1 MLRTALCVA
10 VALTVSVTAA
20 QADTVEV
27 KLLNRSDSG
36 AMVFDPAL
44 VTIQPGDSVR
54 FVPTHKSHNA
64 ATIDGLIP
72 PGATPF
78 KGPIS
83 EEITVPFPV
92 PGVYGIKC
100 SPHYA
105 MGMVMVVRV
114 GPPAVVPEG
123 EVPQD
128 IPARAKDR
136 LLPLLEQAGR

>member
-1 MLRTALCVA
+1 MLKAALCVGA
-10 VALTVSVTAA
+10 VVALFCTAA
-20 QADTVEV
+20 QAETVEV

-64 ATIDGLIP
+64 ASIDGLIP

-114 GPPAVVPEG
+114 GPPAALPDAAL
-123 EVPQD
+123 PQD
-128 IPARAKDR
+128 IPARAKER